1 MSETT
6 QKSAL
11 EIQDKIQS
19 ETKSENFFP
28 DKKTLLK
35 KILGFC
41 LGLNFVSDYILQ
53 LYFVFLIRLIFWR
66 KINVQNLD
74 CLPYISVPDH
84 ELNNQGVVDS
94 IIRVLGKGVVFFES
108 TETVQTQVKIQ
119 KVLRDFL

>member
-1 MSETT
+1 M
-6 QKSAL
+6 
-11 EIQDKIQS
+11 
-19 ETKSENFFP
+19 
-28 DKKTLLK
+28 
-35 KILGFC
+35 
-41 LGLNFVSDYILQ
+41 
-53 LYFVFLIRLIFWR
+53 
-66 KINVQNLD
+66 QNLD